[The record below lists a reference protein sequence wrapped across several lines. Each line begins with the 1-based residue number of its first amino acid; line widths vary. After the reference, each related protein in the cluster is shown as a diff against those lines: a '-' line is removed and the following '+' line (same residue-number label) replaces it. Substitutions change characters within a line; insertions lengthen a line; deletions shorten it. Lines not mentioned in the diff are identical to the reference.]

1 MDDLKLPSTKGA
13 LILELL
19 SGSRELYG
27 LEIVAASNGQLTR
40 GGIYVHLDRLE
51 DRGFVS
57 SRTVKDKR
65 ASGMSRRLYQITG
78 LGQRALLARQ
88 SAEAVMAAHL
98 LPNGA

>member
-1 MDDLKLPSTKGA
+1 MDDLKLPSAKGA

-27 LEIVAASNGQLTR
+27 LELVAASDGGLTR

-65 ASGMSRRLYQITG
+65 ASGMPRRLYQITG
-78 LGQRALLARQ
+78 LGQRALRARQ
-88 SAEAVMAAHL
+88 SAEAVMSSQM
-98 LPNGA
+98 LPSGA